1 MSEISLIL
9 PDGSVKKVDK
19 GSTLLD
25 VARSIGPGLARDA
38 VGGNLDG
45 QPLGLGDALQ
55 YGGHLRIVTFDDED
69 GQEIYR
75 HSAAHILA
83 QAVKRLYEDVKLGI
97 GPAVED
103 GFYYDFDLPH
113 QLTPEDLPAIEE
125 EMKSIVEEDL
135 PIESIDYEREEAL
148 ERFREMDEHYKVEL
162 IEQMDDEIISCYRQG
177 EFLDLCRGPHLPST
191 GQVGAFS
198 LLSVAGA
205 YWRGDETRPQ
215 MQRIYG
221 TAFERDKDLQEH
233 LERLEEARQRD
244 HRRLGRDLDLYSTHE
259 EGGTG
264 LIYWHPR
271 GALVREIIEDFWR
284 TVHRD
289 RGYEIVYTPHIAKK
303 DLWETSG
310 HLDTFWE
317 EMYPPMD
324 VEGTEYLLKP
334 MNCPFHILMYK
345 TDTRSYRDLP
355 LRWAELGTVYRYER
369 SGALHGLLRV
379 RGLTQDDAHIFCRAD
394 QVEEEIIGVVRLA
407 EYMLNSFGYHEYR
420 IMLSTRAEEDPDD
433 KYIGDPEVWEK
444 SQEALR
450 NVLERMGIDYREDP
464 GEAKFYGPAIDIDVF
479 DALGRGWQ
487 GPTIQLDFNL
497 PERFDMTYVDEEGEQ
512 QRPVMIHRTV
522 LGAMERFFG
531 GLIEHY
537 RGAFPTWLAPVQ
549 VVVIPITDDHA
560 EYAESVARDLRARD
574 VRVEVDDRNEKV
586 GYKIRAAEMDRV
598 PYMLVVGGREVE
610 NETVSVRT
618 REEGDIGPASLAEF
632 RENLLA
638 DIRERGMRGVG
649 WDHART

>member
-1 MSEISLIL
+1 VSDISVIL
-9 PDGSVKKVDK
+9 PDGSVKKVEK
-19 GSTLLD
+19 GSTVLD

-38 VGGNLDG
+38 IGGYLDG
-45 QPLGLGDALQ
+45 RPMGLSEALE
-55 YGGHLRIVTFDDED
+55 YGGHMRILTFADEE

-75 HSAAHILA
+75 HTVAHIMA
-83 QAVKRLYEDVKLGI
+83 QAVKRLCDDVKLGI
-97 GPAVED
+97 GPAIED
-103 GFYYDFDLPH
+103 GFYYDFDLPETI
-113 QLTPEDLPAIEE
+113 TPEDLPDIEQQ
-125 EMKSIVEEDL
+125 MHTIIDEDL
-135 PIESIDYEREEAL
+135 SIECVTYERDEAL
-148 ERFREMDEHYKVEL
+148 ERFRDMGETYKVEL
-162 IEQMDDEIISCYRQG
+162 IEDMDDDVISCYRQG
-177 EFLDLCRGPHLPST
+177 EFIDLCRGPHLPST
-191 GQVGAFS
+191 GRVRALS

-221 TAFERDKDLQEH
+221 TAFEQEKDLKEH
-233 LERLEEARQRD
+233 VERIEEARQRD

-259 EGGTG
+259 EGGAG

-271 GALVREIIEDFWR
+271 GSVVREIIEDFWR
-284 TVHRD
+284 SVHRD
-289 RGYEIVYTPHIAKK
+289 RGYDIVYTPHIAKK
-303 DLWETSG
+303 DLWRRSG

-317 EMYPPMD
+317 DMYPSMD

-379 RGLTQDDAHIFCRAD
+379 RGLTQDDAHIFCRPD

-407 EYMLNSFGYHEYR
+407 EYMLNSFGYHKYE
-420 IMLSTRAEEDPDD
+420 IKLSTRAEEDPEE
-433 KYIGDPEVWEK
+433 KYIGEPEVWEM
-444 SQEALR
+444 SQNALR
-450 NVLERMGIDYREDP
+450 NVLERMGVDYLEDP

-487 GPTIQLDFNL
+487 GPTVQLDFNL
-497 PERFDMTYVDEEGEQ
+497 PERFDMTYVDEEGEH

-531 GLIEHY
+531 GLVEHY

-549 VVVIPITDDHA
+549 VVIIPITDDHS

-586 GYKIRAAEMDRV
+586 GYKIRAAEIDRV
-598 PYMLVVGGREVE
+598 PYMLVVGAREVE
-610 NETVSVRT
+610 DETVSLRT
-618 REEGDIGPASLAEF
+618 REEGDLGPTSVQQF
-632 RENLLA
+632 TDDLLT
-638 DIRERGMRGVG
+638 DIRERGMRRLGRE
-649 WDHART
+649 DLPD